1 MKSRIEEVMSRI
13 LSRKYD
19 AKIKIRFEGRKDE
32 QRRNNHRTCGDDPDA
47 GERIRQAE
55 EESSAGKTIYRS
67 L

>member
-19 AKIKIRFEGRKDE
+19 AKIKIRFEERKDE
-32 QRRNNHRTCGDDPDA
+32 QGRNNHGTGRIGSNA
-47 GERIRQAE
+47 GERAGQTQE
-55 EESSAGKTIYRS
+55 ENSASKTIYRS